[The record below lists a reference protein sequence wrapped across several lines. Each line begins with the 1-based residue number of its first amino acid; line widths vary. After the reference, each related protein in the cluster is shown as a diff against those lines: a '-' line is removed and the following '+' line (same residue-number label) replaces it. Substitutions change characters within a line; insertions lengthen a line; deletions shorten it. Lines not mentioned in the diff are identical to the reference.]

1 MEALMVQLIVEAEHL
16 DSFLEASKEV
26 ARASVHN
33 EPGCRRFDIMQD
45 LNVPTRVAF
54 VEVFDD
60 DAAVTAHP
68 KFEHYPKWRAATAD
82 GNLAMGQWER
92 VLVRRSHSL
101 FPNNDANFD
110 SAIAGMDESFLSGSL
125 HIVHAA
131 LPVKP
136 ERVNDFINAVK
147 LNALGS
153 VHNEPGCLRFD
164 VHQTRK
170 LIYEDHAPTT
180 PVDDPS
186 LLWLYEVYANQEAFQ
201 YHTTTPHME
210 KWAETVK
217 DWYVGELPPAYRG
230 RNIWPPDNWGWSS
243 GKPRE

>member
-1 MEALMVQLIVEAEHL
+1 MEVLMVQLNVEAERL

-33 EPGCRRFDIMQD
+33 ESGCRRFDVMQD
-45 LNVPTRVAF
+45 LEVPTRVAF

-82 GNLAMGQWER
+82 GNLAQGQWER
-92 VLVRRSHSL
+92 VNVKRCHSV
-101 FPNNDANFD
+101 FPNDHANFD
-110 SAIAGMDESFLSGSL
+110 SASPSVDESFLSGSL
-125 HIVHAA
+125 HIIHAA
-131 LPVKP
+131 LPVKT
-136 ERVNDFINAVK
+136 ERVDDFIEASR
-147 LNALGS
+147 LDALGS

-164 VHQTRK
+164 VNQTS
-170 LIYEDHAPTT
+170 
-180 PVDDPS
+180 DDPS
-186 LLWLYEVYANQEAFQ
+186 LLWLYEVYSNQEAFQ
-201 YHTTTPHME
+201 YHTTTPHMK

-217 DWYVGELPPAYRG
+217 DWYAGEPPPANRG

-243 GKPRE
+243 GKPRA

>member
-1 MEALMVQLIVEAEHL
+1 MEVLMVQLNVDAEHL

-33 EPGCRRFDIMQD
+33 ESGCRRFDVMQD
-45 LNVPTRVAF
+45 LEVPTRVAF

-68 KFEHYPKWRAATAD
+68 KFEHYPRWRAATAD
-82 GNLAMGQWER
+82 GNLAQGQWER
-92 VLVRRSHSL
+92 VNVKRCHSV
-101 FPNNDANFD
+101 FPNDDANFD
-110 SAIAGMDESFLSGSL
+110 SANPGVDESFLSGSL
-125 HIVHAA
+125 HIIHAA
-131 LPVKP
+131 LRVKP
-136 ERVNDFINAVK
+136 GRVDDFIDASR
-147 LNALGS
+147 LDALGS

-164 VHQTRK
+164 VHQTS
-170 LIYEDHAPTT
+170 
-180 PVDDPS
+180 DDPS
-186 LLWLYEVYANQEAFQ
+186 LLWLYEVYANQEALE
-201 YHTTTPHME
+201 YHTTTPHIK

-217 DWYVGELPPAYRG
+217 DWYAGEPPPAYRG